1 MEIHRQFFRYA
12 LVGVASN
19 VALYS
24 AYLLMTSV
32 GLGHKTAMTLVYIVG
47 VLQTYIVN
55 RRWTFLYRGEISGSM
70 LRYVA
75 AYASG
80 YLFNLVA
87 LLVLVDVFDLPH
99 RVVQGI
105 LILLVAVLI
114 FLLQKYWV
122 FRQGPARA
130 IAAGNAKSEEPR

>member
-12 LVGVASN
+12 VVGVASN
-19 VALYS
+19 VALYFI
-24 AYLLMTSV
+24 YLLMT
-32 GLGHKTAMTLVYIVG
+32 GIGMGHKTAMTLVYCVG

-80 YLFNLVA
+80 YVFNFVA
-87 LLVLVDVFDLPH
+87 LLVLVDMSGLPH
-99 RVVQGI
+99 RVVQAV
-105 LILLVAVLI
+105 LILAVAVLI

-122 FRQGPARA
+122 FREATEMN
-130 IAAGNAKSEEPR
+130 AAVGRKQS